1 MPIDPA
7 AILARPAIIR
17 EQSYSERD
25 VILYAL
31 GLGLGKDPVDSQELT
46 YLYEK
51 NLQVLPTYPVVL
63 AAMSVGQMD
72 LGINYTKLVHVEQRL
87 AIHRPLKTKGTVI
100 GSQRVTDIIDRGSDK
115 GALIVV
121 HREIVDKASGELL
134 ATAGLTVLCRADGGF
149 ANEVRPSEP
158 VPEPPARKPDH
169 SLVIATS
176 PRAGLIYRLS
186 GDLNPV
192 HVDPAVAHAA
202 GFERPLLHGLA
213 TYGIMGWAII
223 KSCCEGRG
231 GTRLKELDGRFSQ
244 PVFPGDTLRIDIWS
258 DNKNVVAQVIS
269 LERNVTVLKAGR
281 ALLGDGDSE

>member
-1 MPIDPA
+1 MPLDPVA
-7 AILARPAIIR
+7 TLSKPAIVR

-31 GLGLGKDPVDSQELT
+31 GLGLGRDPIDSQELK

-63 AAMSVGQMD
+63 AAMSVGQMN
-72 LGINYTKLVHVEQRL
+72 LGINYTRLVHVEQRL
-87 AIHRPLKTKGTVI
+87 VIHRPMQTAGTVV
-100 GSQRVTDIIDRGSDK
+100 GSQRVTDVIDRGREK

-121 HREIVDKASGELL
+121 DREILDKASGELL

-149 ANEVRPSEP
+149 SDAIRPSEP

-169 SLVIATS
+169 SVILATS

-192 HVDPAVAHAA
+192 HIDPDVARSA

-213 TYGIMGWAII
+213 TYGMMGWAII
-223 KSCCEGRG
+223 KSCCEGSG
-231 GTRLKELDGRFSQ
+231 GARLKELDGRFSQ

-258 DNKNVVAQVIS
+258 NNKEIVAQVIAV
-269 LERNVTVLKAGR
+269 ERNVTVLKAGR
-281 ALLGDGDSE
+281 ALLD